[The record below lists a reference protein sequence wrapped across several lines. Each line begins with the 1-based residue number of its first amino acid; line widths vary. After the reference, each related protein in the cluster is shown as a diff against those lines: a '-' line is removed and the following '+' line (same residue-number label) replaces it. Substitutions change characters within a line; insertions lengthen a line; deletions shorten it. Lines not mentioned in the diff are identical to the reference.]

1 MTVAVRDNLLM
12 PNTVLM
18 LSYSKTGTKWI
29 WNTYFKPNYPYI
41 QTNVLTTPRSRLHD
55 EVGKAGGDD
64 RTVIVRNPIEDGP
77 MGGVFPDLVSE
88 LASAFPDARVVVN
101 IRSQRSIC
109 PSHYG
114 QYIDGGGRLGF
125 KKYLSHVFEHKWH
138 YMPLISSLFDTFG
151 KENVFV
157 YLFEDFRDDPGA
169 LLERL
174 HAFIGDKASQLTTA
188 ELHALASAP
197 PMNPRRPDLV
207 QDTMLWLNRLNLRY
221 SRISWMPEMR
231 RPGRDHIVVEIVWF
245 LAERYRR
252 LIGRPLA
259 YKSFVD
265 GGLLHQFYAAE
276 NVKLADLLGR
286 NLKVLGYP
294 M

>member
-1 MTVAVRDNLLM
+1 MTVAMRDNLLM
-12 PNTVLM
+12 PNVVII
-18 LSYSKTGTKWI
+18 LSYGKTGTKWI
-29 WNTYFKPNYPYI
+29 WSTYFKPNYPCVR
-41 QTNVLTTPRSRLHD
+41 TNVVTTLRSRLHD
-55 EVGKAGGDD
+55 EVGNFEGDD
-64 RTVIVRNPIEDGP
+64 RTVIVRNPIEDEP

-88 LASAFPDARVVVN
+88 LASAFPNARVVVS
-101 IRSQRSIC
+101 IRSQRSIY

-114 QYIDGGGRLGF
+114 QYIEGGGRLGF

-151 KENVFV
+151 MKNVFV
-157 YLFEDFRDDPGA
+157 YLFEDFRDDPAA

-174 HAFIGDKASQLTTA
+174 HAFIGDQATQFTAA
-188 ELHALASAP
+188 ELHALASVP
-197 PMNPRRPDLV
+197 PINPRRPDLV

-221 SRISWMPEMR
+221 SRISWMPKMR

-245 LAERYRR
+245 LAERCRR

-259 YKSFVD
+259 YKSFAD
-265 GGLLHQFYAAE
+265 GGLLHQLYAAE
-276 NVKLADLLGR
+276 NAKLADLLGR
-286 NLKVLGYP
+286 DLKSLGYP